1 LTKYFIG
8 GIYKRKIKENKKMPI
23 RIKNMKFYRTED
35 LADMLPLREISIRKY
50 LREGKISGQKI
61 GLFWYVSEA
70 NLNRFLQGEYAP
82 DKK

>member
-1 LTKYFIG
+1 
-8 GIYKRKIKENKKMPI
+8 MPI

-50 LREGKISGQKI
+50 LREGKIKGVKI
-61 GLFWYVSEA
+61 GLFWYVSES
-70 NLNRFLQGEYAP
+70 NLNKFLQGEYAP